1 MNVSKQLWILAGG
14 NGAGKTTFYNEFL
27 APKGI
32 KLVSADVIAKAIN
45 SENPENVS
53 YEAASLAGQIREEL
67 LRKGVS
73 FCFETVFSHVKKID
87 FAAKAKTMGYEI
99 ILVYIHLETSEL
111 NEARVYQ
118 RVTEGGHNVP
128 VDKIHSRIPRT
139 MKNIATV
146 LPLVN
151 EARLL
156 NNSSRDNPFQLVA
169 IVKRGRRKWAVDPIP
184 EWAEDILIDST
195 FGGANS
201 FLFPHQL
208 GRLATM
214 KAKICNRFA
223 HYQVE
228 HGIYDTLRQFIG
240 LA

>member
-67 LRKGVS
+67 LRKGVL
-73 FCFETVFSHVKKID
+73 FCFETVFSHVTKID
-87 FAAKAKTMGYEI
+87 FVAKAKTMGYEI

-118 RVTEGGHNVP
+118 RVTEGG
-128 VDKIHSRIPRT
+128 
-139 MKNIATV
+139 A
-146 LPLVN
+146 
-151 EARLL
+151 
-156 NNSSRDNPFQLVA
+156 
-169 IVKRGRRKWAVDPIP
+169 
-184 EWAEDILIDST
+184 
-195 FGGANS
+195 
-201 FLFPHQL
+201 
-208 GRLATM
+208 
-214 KAKICNRFA
+214 
-223 HYQVE
+223 
-228 HGIYDTLRQFIG
+228 
-240 LA
+240 